1 MLEKLKRFFNRERVG
16 PSEAGAL
23 LVNSW
28 LDVAEWAGA
37 CRYHFKRTRDGQGFV
52 VDASF
57 EGQPWRL
64 EWGPSQ
70 RPYIDGHELRLR
82 MELMLPSGLQ
92 MLVLNRVLLESLE
105 NESFE
110 RYTEVN
116 QTQVDVSTSEEMRWV
131 ALFAAS
137 DLATQRS
144 LKPHFAALSRSPA
157 HVDAWL
163 QGALT
168 AALTRTMA
176 AAMKP
181 ELPFVLMTLRGR
193 VYMRT
198 ALAQPAPAVLNAMAS
213 LFTTACTEALRVSKS
228 NFVEGTPSEA
238 ADTSKLGD
246 ASTAWPSPFEAK
258 K

>member
-1 MLEKLKRFFNRERVG
+1 MLEKLKRFFYRERVG
-16 PSEAGAL
+16 PPEAGTPFVSA
-23 LVNSW
+23 W
-28 LDVAEWAGA
+28 LDVAEWAA
-37 CRYHFKRTRDGQGFV
+37 AHHHHFKRTRDGQGFV

-70 RPYIDGHELRLR
+70 RPYIEGHELRLR
-82 MELMLPSGLQ
+82 MELLLPPGLQ

-137 DLATQRS
+137 DLAAHRS

-157 HVDAWL
+157 HVEAWL
-163 QGALT
+163 QGALA

-193 VYMRT
+193 VYLRT
-198 ALAQPAPAVLNAMAS
+198 ALAQPAPAVLDAMAS
-213 LFTTACTEALRVSKS
+213 LFAVGCAEALRVSTS
-228 NFVEGTPSEA
+228 HFVDGTPSEP
-238 ADTSKLGD
+238 ADTSKPGR